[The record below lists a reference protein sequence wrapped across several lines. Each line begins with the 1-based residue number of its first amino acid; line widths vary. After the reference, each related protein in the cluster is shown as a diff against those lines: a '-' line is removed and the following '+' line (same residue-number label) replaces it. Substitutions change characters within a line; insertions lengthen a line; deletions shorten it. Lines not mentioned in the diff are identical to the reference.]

1 MKQSFLNFPQG
12 NELKNT
18 INPLGGCLT
27 AKLDMTQGFGGE
39 NAYREMPKFFL
50 RASVL
55 QQEESHKCSETRGKS
70 YFVH

>member
-1 MKQSFLNFPQG
+1 MKQCFLNFPQE

-18 INPLGGCLT
+18 INLLGGFLT
-27 AKLDMTQGFGGE
+27 AKLDMTQVFGGE
-39 NAYREMPKFFL
+39 NAYREMQKFFL

-55 QQEESHKCSETRGKS
+55 QQEKSRICSKTRGKS